1 MTYTFANDPL
11 YVREGDYVQFK
22 FKAPSE
28 WDTTLTVTIKIGDL
42 TQFWSIITIPEDFTP
57 DPFPFERI
65 DPAELDT
72 MYYYGDGNRPSEA
85 IINVS
90 GLTETT
96 QAEVEI
102 SSTLAVP
109 PGDNP
114 LDYYGVRI
122 DYTGNGTWDTGSA
135 ATDYYIITEGS
146 SPPTVENGARI
157 QIKGRTGQFE
167 NQITDVTLKIGN
179 SFEPWRFK
187 NKPVP
192 TNKPEPFPE
201 FSELL
206 DQPLGTYVYTTE
218 ILQVNGLFEPG
229 DIFVTNGEFALSSNA
244 NTVTDENGYEVL
256 AGVTWVAPISGNLA
270 IGTISNGQYLQLRT
284 LTPVQGNSKTNVAL
298 GIASGPGSVW
308 EVTTGNFPSTTPT
321 AFSFPAVA
329 DVAVDTL
336 IPSEARP
343 IGGITGLGAGVTVP
357 VELIGTDSSEVKI
370 KINNNSVGVFPAAVT
385 NGDIITLYMRSSAA
399 VSTVNNLTIKV
410 GLLQIAVWQIL
421 TYAGPDPIPS
431 DITPPANRI
440 NVVPGTYITSAPVTI
455 NGINVPVS
463 ITSSNP
469 LSTISIDYDTFV
481 SGPREFDP
489 LINTS
494 FRINLLAATNLG
506 TSENTTVTVGTT
518 GALNNPFIWTVTTYV
533 SAPLNPVVDAGIWY
547 SRKTNKFD
555 GYTIGTVLPILKQN
569 VVVGYGDLDGG
580 LNDRYPGFVECDGR
594 QLSQT
599 DYFELYTIIK
609 DTYNRG
615 NESSGNFRV
624 PDYRNRRICGTGT
637 VDSSI
642 GNAVFLAPSN
652 GKQYTEPGAEG
663 GYWYFDKVD
672 PFGQEPLEQIQ
683 GAENGTEGLQSDF
696 YSLGTVRVSGTETLF
711 DDIPFTITGDVEATI
726 GPLQSVFVG
735 APEHSHGYYAAVPE
749 SEEGYPMIAWGNVSN
764 GRSMFQTTSG
774 GSGSNFTQLGEGQN
788 APQSSSSIL
797 DPNQDNNNATNI
809 RSGWETI
816 LTSKNPFVGGNKNF
830 EASLQAYYGDDWVSI
845 TQFILDE
852 GFGTTMTGEDPPGIR
867 STGGGDQNPLTQL
880 TGDNDADNFEIS
892 FYTWFISSNSGL
904 SGANLQGSLGE
915 FAMVFDLRPATF
927 NIENYQSSGGTTLT
941 HSHKITLD
949 PVVDFQT
956 DYTGGNESGQG
967 SGGQYGAGLG
977 NAANTEEVTFTQS
990 DIFMEMTEGV
1000 FNFSRTFA
1008 LPVPQVTMKPQS
1020 QAPILI
1026 PFNKTKY
1033 IIKAY

>member
-65 DPAELDT
+65 DPAELNT
-72 MYYYGDGNRPSEA
+72 MYYYADGNRPSES
-85 IINVS
+85 IITVS

-102 SSTLAVP
+102 RSTLAVP

-122 DYTGNGTWDTGSA
+122 DYTGDGTWDTGSA
-135 ATDYYIITEGS
+135 ATDYYIITEGA

-157 QIKGRTGQFE
+157 QIKGKSGQFE

-179 SFEPWRFK
+179 SFEAWRLK
-187 NKPVP
+187 NQPVP

-201 FSELL
+201 FSELI
-206 DQPLGTYVYTTE
+206 DQPLGIYVYTTE
-218 ILQVNGLFEPG
+218 ILQVNGLFAPG
-229 DIFVTNGEFALSSNA
+229 SISVTNGEYALSSNT
-244 NTVTDENGYEVL
+244 NTVTDENGYQVL
-256 AGVTWVAPISGNLA
+256 DGVTWVSAAANSNTA

-284 LTPVQGNSKTNVAL
+284 LTPVQGNSKTNVGL
-298 GIASGPGSVW
+298 GIASGPGSIW
-308 EVTTGNFPSTTPT
+308 EVTTGNFPSTTPNG
-321 AFSFPAVA
+321 FSFPAVT
-329 DVAVDTL
+329 DVVLDTL

-343 IGGITGLGAGVTVP
+343 AGGITGLGTDITVP

-370 KINNNSVGVFPAAVT
+370 KINDNSVGVFPATVT
-385 NGDIITLYMRSSAA
+385 NGDTITLYMKSSTS

-410 GLLQIAVWQIL
+410 GLLQIPVWQIQ
-421 TYAGPDPIPS
+421 TYSGPDPSPS
-431 DITPPANRI
+431 DITPPPDKN
-440 NVVPGTYITSAPVTI
+440 NVVPGTYVTSAPVTI

-469 LSTISIDYDTFV
+469 FSTISIDYDAFV

-489 LINTS
+489 LVNTS
-494 FRINLLAATNLG
+494 FRINLLSASNVG

-518 GALNNPFIWTVTTYV
+518 GALNNPFIWTVTTYT
-533 SAPLNPVVDAGIWY
+533 SAPLNPVVDAGTWY

-580 LNDRYPGFVECDGR
+580 INDRYPGFVECDGR

-642 GNAVFLAPSN
+642 GNSVFLAPDN

-683 GAENGTEGLQSDF
+683 GPVNGTEGLQSDF
-696 YSLGTVRVSGTETLF
+696 YSLGTVRVTGVETLT
-711 DDIPFTITGDVEATI
+711 DNIPFTITGDVEATI

-735 APEHSHGYYAAVPE
+735 APEHSHGYFAAVAE

-764 GRSMFQTTSG
+764 GRGMMQTRAG
-774 GSGSNFTQLGEGQN
+774 GTGGNNFTQLGEGQG
-788 APQSSSSIL
+788 APGSSSDIL
-797 DPNQDNNNATNI
+797 DPNQDNNNTTNI
-809 RSGWETI
+809 RAGWETI
-816 LTSKNPFVGGNKNF
+816 LGKAPFTGGNANF

-845 TQFILDE
+845 TQFIIDA
-852 GFGTTMTGEDPPGIR
+852 GFGTSMTGEDPV
-867 STGGGDQNPLTQL
+867 GGTLNQL
-880 TGDNDADNFEIS
+880 TGDADAANFDIS
-892 FYTWFISSNSGL
+892 FYTWFISNNSGL

-927 NIENYQSSGGTTLT
+927 SIENYQSSGGTTLT

-949 PVVDFQT
+949 PVVNFQT

-967 SGGQYGAGLG
+967 SGGQYGSGLA
-977 NAANTEEVTFTQS
+977 NAADTEEVVFNNS